1 MSVFLPNLILKDV
14 TCIDTELLN
23 KNGIKGLILDVDNTL
38 TTHGSQEVEEN
49 ILTWLAFMKKQNIG
63 LVIVS
68 NNTFDRISPFAQKIG
83 LEFVAMGLK
92 PLTSGLSKA
101 QARLN
106 LKKNEIAIVG
116 DQIYTDIVG
125 GNLKG
130 FFTILVTPFKVEGKL
145 FFKIKRKLES
155 MHIKKYHRKL
165 GKNLQNK

>member
-14 TCIDTELLN
+14 TCIDADLLS
-23 KNGIKGLILDVDNTL
+23 KNGIKGIILDVDNTL
-38 TTHGSQEVEEN
+38 TTHGSQEVEDN

-68 NNTFDRISPFAQKIG
+68 NNTFERISPFAQKIG

-92 PLTSGLSKA
+92 PLTRGLSKA

-125 GNLKG
+125 GNFKG
-130 FFTILVTPFKVEGKL
+130 FFTILVNPFKMENNL

-155 MHIKKYHRKL
+155 IHIKKYNKNL
-165 GKNLQNK
+165 GKKVQ